1 MAFYFTTYITAVIQV
16 HFNVQSRF
24 SYINSCL
31 KKELL
36 TDFFFYKLFSVDI
49 YWKKRGR
56 DSIKEKKESEK
67 RSTNTAR
74 EGKTGVIYVLLLRN

>member
-1 MAFYFTTYITAVIQV
+1 MLEDLSLDFYCN
-16 HFNVQSRF
+16 FNR
-24 SYINSCL
+24 
-31 KKELL
+31 
-36 TDFFFYKLFSVDI
+36 FFFSTVDI
-49 YWKKRGR
+49 YWKKRGW